1 MKEKLA
7 ALVVKMKENKTMTI
21 VIGVVALVL
30 IIALIVGLVFAF
42 SGTSYKKT
50 VKQFAKAL
58 EDDSKVSNFVD
69 KYVDARAIYAIGEID
84 DKEDYDSE
92 FKKEYKNAKKSDY
105 EDSADLVKTTLKY
118 LAKANDGGKIK
129 VKKIGKLEKY
139 DDCKYFKQAEVTLEN
154 EDGDENDVT
163 FIFYKGKLVS
173 FDE

>member
-7 ALVVKMKENKTMTI
+7 ALVVKMKENKAMTI

-30 IIALIVGLVFAF
+30 IIALIVGLVMAF

-69 KYVDARAIYAIGEID
+69 KYVDARAAYALSEID
-84 DKEDYDSE
+84 DKDDYDSE
-92 FKKEYKNAKKSDY
+92 FKKEYKKAKKSDY
-105 EDSADLVKTTLKY
+105 EDSADLLKTSLKY
-118 LAKANDGGKIK
+118 IAKQNDGGKIK

-139 DDCKYFKQAEVTLEN
+139 DDCKYLRQAEVTMEN
-154 EDGDENDVT
+154 EDGEEEEIT
-163 FIFYKGKLVS
+163 FVFYKGKLVTMNM
-173 FDE
+173 